1 MKKAEST
8 AHHVKWLCT
17 TMARDGFSLSRGV
30 LWQHSR
36 VNARPFYFPTGRL
49 LAERRHPSGFQT
61 DALYLYPDKSML
73 LVSRTVSSVKLEATR
88 GESK

>member
-1 MKKAEST
+1 MSIASE
-8 AHHVKWLCT
+8 VKRKCT
-17 TMARDGFSLSRGV
+17 TIARDGFSLSRGV

-61 DALYLYPDKSML
+61 DALYLYPDRSML
-73 LVSRTVSSVKLEATR
+73 LVSRTVSSTKLEATK